1 MSIQSIRR
9 VGSFKTYLS
18 KDVYIY
24 IYIEIEIETVISHRK
39 KVGSFRLQVSFIGGI
54 LKV

>member
-24 IYIEIEIETVISHRK
+24 IYIEIETVISHRK